1 MNRTNDAVTDRR
13 RSDVPAR
20 SIQPAL
26 GRTDL
31 PRPRER
37 RLSIDSR
44 AQTKRAGLS
53 FFTAISIEDWL
64 AIGDELLTVS
74 DASAWWLGDWL
85 VYGEQR
91 FPERYRVAI
100 SSTNL
105 SYKTLRNYAWVA
117 RRFPVARRRDALGLA
132 HHAEVAA
139 LPEDAQDYWLDRA
152 VARGLSVAELRRQ
165 LRTVRA
171 GAALPAGAE
180 ADREDVERV
189 EITVDAERK
198 RRWQDAADSISRDL
212 AEWACAVIDKAAGA
226 EPAGSGEARAVAA
239 G

>member
-1 MNRTNDAVTDRR
+1 M
-13 RSDVPAR
+13 
-20 SIQPAL
+20 
-26 GRTDL
+26 
-31 PRPRER
+31 ER

-44 AQTKRAGLS
+44 AQTRRAGLS

-64 AIGDELLTVS
+64 AIGDELVSVS

-91 FPERYRVAI
+91 FPERYRMAI
-100 SSTNL
+100 DSTNL

-139 LPEDAQDYWLDRA
+139 LPEGDQEYWLDRT
-152 VARGLSVAELRRQ
+152 VARSWSVAELRRR
-165 LRTVRA
+165 LKTVRA
-171 GAALPAGAE
+171 GAALPSGE
-180 ADREDVERV
+180 DRVVERV

-198 RRWQDAADSISRDL
+198 RRWQDAADSISCDL
-212 AEWACAVIDKAAGA
+212 AEWACGVIDKAADA
-226 EPAGSGEARAVAA
+226 EPSGSARAAVA

>member
-1 MNRTNDAVTDRR
+1 MMNRTNEAVTDRR
-13 RSDVPAR
+13 RGNVPAR

-26 GRTDL
+26 GKED
-31 PRPRER
+31 RPAER

-64 AIGDELLTVS
+64 AIGDELHRVS

-91 FPERYRVAI
+91 FPERYRMAI

-139 LPEDAQDYWLDRA
+139 LPEDDQDYWLDRT
-152 VARGLSVAELRRQ
+152 VARTWSVAELRRQ
-165 LRTVRA
+165 LKLVRE
-171 GAALPAGAE
+171 GMALPSGEGE
-180 ADREDVERV
+180 AVERV

-226 EPAGSGEARAVAA
+226 EPSSSGSERAAVA